1 VSCAFAH
8 MSRLCLG
15 RYLQNN
21 TLNGSVPS
29 WICDLYSYNLS
40 NNQFACPLPSCCS
53 SSGNDLCEPCFNV
66 TSPPPPS
73 SSVDCCLYTNATTR
87 DPAGVQC
94 AGTNGCIA
102 LAGVDVTAFRQVDDC
117 GTCFKHT
124 EAPGQQV
131 DCCVYT
137 NRTSHR
143 ASGVECAPRDKCIQ
157 SVDLALVKAVFDC
170 EECFELAQ
178 Y

>member
-1 VSCAFAH
+1 LRVSGVLRVCSHVSFV
-8 MSRLCLG
+8 SR

-21 TLNGSVPS
+21 TLNGSVPY
-29 WICDLYSYNLS
+29 WICDIYSYDLS
-40 NNQFACPLPSCCS
+40 NNQFACPLRRCCS
-53 SSGNDLCEPCFNV
+53 FSGNGNGLCEPCFNV

-102 LAGVDVTAFRQVDDC
+102 LAGVGVTAFRQVDEC

-124 EAPGQQV
+124 GAPDNKLTAACTPIGLATV
-131 DCCVYT
+131 SPVWSVHLE
-137 NRTSHR
+137 TS
-143 ASGVECAPRDKCIQ
+143 ASSRRISPW
-157 SVDLALVKAVFDC
+157 
-170 EECFELAQ
+170 
-178 Y
+178 